1 MRQIFHTGK
10 FIKVTELEHLS
21 LLKRQLQAKLAV
33 VTARIQDLQGEKS
46 DEHFC
51 VEREPSVSGEPVV
64 ESETQVEDGVGDCT
78 TS

>member
-21 LLKRQLQAKLAV
+21 LLKHQLQAKLTV

-46 DEHFC
+46 DEHFR
-51 VEREPSVSGEPVV
+51 VEQEPSVSGEPVV
-64 ESETQVEDGVGDCT
+64 EPEAQVEDGVGD
-78 TS
+78 SPAS